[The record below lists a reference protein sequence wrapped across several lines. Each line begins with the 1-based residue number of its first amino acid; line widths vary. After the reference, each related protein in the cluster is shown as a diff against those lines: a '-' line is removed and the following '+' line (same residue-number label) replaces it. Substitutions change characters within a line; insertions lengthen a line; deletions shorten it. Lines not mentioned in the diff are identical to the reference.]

1 MFHRYMIGILTS
13 SFGKQDGW
21 EEEEEEKEIFFFLLE
36 KLFTVG
42 NLTHAQN

>member
-1 MFHRYMIGILTS
+1 MIGILTS

-21 EEEEEEKEIFFFLLE
+21 EKKEEEKEIFFFLLE

>member
-1 MFHRYMIGILTS
+1 MIDIYTS

-21 EEEEEEKEIFFFLLE
+21 EEEEEKEIFFFLLE

-42 NLTHAQN
+42 NLKHTQN